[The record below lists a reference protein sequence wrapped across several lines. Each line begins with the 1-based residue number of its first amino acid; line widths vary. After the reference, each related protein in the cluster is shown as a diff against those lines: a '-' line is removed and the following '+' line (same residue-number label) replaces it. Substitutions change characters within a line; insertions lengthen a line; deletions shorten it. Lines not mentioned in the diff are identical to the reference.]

1 MRVLAE
7 YLQSLG
13 SIFSNVKVRIS
24 YLCFTCYCSK
34 AMDGTVTG
42 QSRSSC
48 GKTGHLVNP
57 PFCTESVRKF
67 AASLTQM
74 YSKLNTCYMHV
85 YVCMCICVN
94 VHVCVYMYVHV
105 HMYMHVEHVYM

>member
-42 QSRSSC
+42 QQKQLWKNWPSSQPPILHRISEKIRSQFDAD
-48 GKTGHLVNP
+48 V
-57 PFCTESVRKF
+57 
-67 AASLTQM
+67 Q
-74 YSKLNTCYMHV
+74 
-85 YVCMCICVN
+85 
-94 VHVCVYMYVHV
+94 
-105 HMYMHVEHVYM
+105 

>member
-1 MRVLAE
+1 MFYMLLFKSHGWNCNRSEQKQLWKNRP
-7 YLQSLG
+7 S
-13 SIFSNVKVRIS
+13 
-24 YLCFTCYCSK
+24 
-34 AMDGTVTG
+34 G
-42 QSRSSC
+42 Q
-48 GKTGHLVNP
+48 P

-94 VHVCVYMYVHV
+94 IHVCVYMYVHV
-105 HMYMHVEHVYM
+105 HMYMHVEHGYM